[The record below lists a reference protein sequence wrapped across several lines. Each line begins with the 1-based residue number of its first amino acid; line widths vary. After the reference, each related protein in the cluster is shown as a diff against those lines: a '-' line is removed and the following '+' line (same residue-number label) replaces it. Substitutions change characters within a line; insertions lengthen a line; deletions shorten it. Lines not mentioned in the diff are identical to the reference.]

1 MVTAYDLK
9 PAFQRLLSPVT
20 QALAARGVHPNT
32 VTGAAIAI
40 SVSTGILVSFY
51 AESPFMLLV
60 LAVAMVVRL
69 ALNAIDGE
77 LARAT
82 GRTSRH
88 GAVLNDVEI
97 LLSDAALYLPLALVS
112 GAPVAWVLIAAGLGI
127 VVEVVGMIGAAR
139 DGASRHAGPMTK
151 PDRALAFGLVAVV
164 LGLGVEAGAWVD
176 GAMLALIALLSVTF
190 MNRAFGRG
198 GI

>member
-1 MVTAYDLK
+1 MNECSPTLSIFPDCATDFPQRRWLRPFAGGENMVTAYDLK

-88 GAVLNDVEI
+88 GAVLNFAVRRGA
-97 LLSDAALYLPLALVS
+97 LSAF
-112 GAPVAWVLIAAGLGI
+112 
-127 VVEVVGMIGAAR
+127 
-139 DGASRHAGPMTK
+139 GASFRRT
-151 PDRALAFGLVAVV
+151 R
-164 LGLGVEAGAWVD
+164 GLGVDCGRARYCRRGRRNDRCRARRR
-176 GAMLALIALLSVTF
+176 IAPCRSHDET
-190 MNRAFGRG
+190 
-198 GI
+198 